1 MRTLIIVA
9 ASFGGILL
17 FLLASASANT
27 ALFARHYPWLLGLNA
42 TVALALLALIAWQVR
57 ILWREH
63 RAQVFGSRLKL
74 RLLLMFG
81 LMAVLPGVLIYAV
94 SVQFVTKSIETWFD
108 VRVEKALESG
118 LDLGRSALDSLLD
131 DLASKGSAM
140 ALDLGDLSEAQ
151 RSLALTR
158 LREQNG
164 VPFAALLSANGQLLA
179 TATSE
184 LGTAMPTQPS
194 LEQLRQARNGRGY
207 RQVESAGGND
217 LSLRVLVPVSPF
229 GLGGETRVLQL
240 TQPVPA
246 GLASNADRVQD
257 VYRDYQE
264 LSLGRQGLTRI
275 YAMTLTLAVLL
286 ALFTAIAMAFVLARR
301 LSAPLSILAEGTQ
314 AVAAG
319 DFTPRQAIYS
329 RDELGVLTQSFSRMT
344 RQLDEARRDT
354 ERHRSEVESARAY
367 LESILANLSAGVLA
381 FDRSFILRTVN
392 QGAKTILDDDFSALL
407 AEPVD
412 GWARE
417 QVFGRAIRAA
427 FAEHGRKEWQTQI
440 ELERLGGLPQIL
452 LLRGTQLPAG
462 SSGGYLVVFDD
473 VTRIVAAQRSAAWGE
488 VARRLAHEIKNPLTP
503 IQLSAERLQ
512 LKFADKLTGAD
523 AEMLSRS
530 TQTII
535 NQVQAMKRMV
545 NEFSD
550 YARMPAPE
558 LAALDLNAL
567 VGEVLGLYETSGTG
581 IRVDLAVDLPPVWG
595 DASQLR
601 QIIHNLL
608 RNAED
613 AQEGADAPRISV
625 VTRRL
630 PTMAELEVSDAGPGF
645 PNDMMA
651 RVFEPYVT
659 TKARGTG
666 LGLAIVKKI
675 VDEHHG
681 SIRINN
687 RQPVGAEVCIRLPLA
702 PAAEADGGEAL
713 AANEPVLVIA
723 STQTVVSTLNPRA
736 PTAAAPESR
745 ARDVHR
751 KES

>member
-1 MRTLIIVA
+1 MRVLIIVA

-42 TVALALLALIAWQVR
+42 SVTLALFALIVWQVR
-57 ILWREH
+57 ALWQEH
-63 RAQVFGSRLKL
+63 RAKVFGSRLKL
-74 RLLLMFG
+74 RLMLIFG
-81 LMAVLPGVLIYAV
+81 LMAVLPGMLIYAV

-108 VRVEKALESG
+108 VRVENALESG
-118 LDLGRSALDSLLD
+118 LSLGRGALDSLLD
-131 DLASKGSAM
+131 DLAEKGRAM
-140 ALDLGDLSEAQ
+140 ALDLGEQTEPQRRMALS
-151 RSLALTR
+151 R

-164 VPFAALLSANGQLLA
+164 VQFVALFTTNGQLLT
-179 TATSE
+179 TATSD
-184 LGTAMPTQPS
+184 LGTFMPAQPT
-194 LEQLRQARNGRGY
+194 LEQLRQARVGRGY
-207 RQVESAGGND
+207 REIESAGGKD
-217 LSLRVLVPVSPF
+217 LVLRVLVPVSPV
-229 GLGGETRVLQL
+229 GLGGETRILQL
-240 TQPVPA
+240 TQPVPS
-246 GLASNADRVQD
+246 GLALNADRVQE

-275 YAMTLTLAVLL
+275 YAMTLTLTVLL
-286 ALFTAIAMAFVLARR
+286 ALFAAIAAAFVLARR

-329 RDELGVLTQSFSRMT
+329 RDELGVLTQSFSQMT

-354 ERHRSEVESARAY
+354 ERHRAEVESARAY
-367 LESILANLSAGVLA
+367 LESILANLSAGVLV
-381 FDRSFILRTVN
+381 FDRRFVLRTVN
-392 QGAKTILDDDFSALL
+392 QGAQTILNDDFAGLL
-407 AEPVD
+407 AQNVD
-412 GWARE
+412 DWPRE
-417 QVFGRAIRAA
+417 QQVGQAIREA

-440 ELERLGGLPQIL
+440 ELDRSGALPQIL
-452 LLRGTQLPAG
+452 LLRGTQLPEG
-462 SSGGYLVVFDD
+462 SSGGYVVVFDD
-473 VTRIVAAQRSAAWGE
+473 VTRLVAAQRSAAWGE

-512 LKFADKLTGAD
+512 IKFADKLSGAD
-523 AEMLSRS
+523 AEMLNRS

-550 YARMPAPE
+550 YARMPAPD
-558 LAALDLNAL
+558 LASLDFNAL
-567 VGEVLGLYETSGTG
+567 IVEVLGLYETSRAS
-581 IRVDLAVDLPPVWG
+581 IKAELAADLPPVLG

-613 AQEGADAPRISV
+613 AQDGFDEARIVIATRVADG
-625 VTRRL
+625 
-630 PTMAELEVSDAGPGF
+630 MAELEVSDSGTGF
-645 PNDMMA
+645 PVEIMA

-681 SIRINN
+681 RISINN
-687 RQPVGAEVCIRLPLA
+687 RQPIGAEVSIRLPLA
-702 PAAEADGGEAL
+702 
-713 AANEPVLVIA
+713 
-723 STQTVVSTLNPRA
+723 QA
-736 PTAAAPESR
+736 PTVGAGSQAAAYR
-745 ARDVHR
+745 LGTALHGDDDDR
-751 KES
+751 